1 MASTRN
7 SRLPADLACRVSR
20 RLEELVRRDDR
31 LVAALSGGIDSVVLL
46 HVLRGLS
53 SGHGFHLSALH
64 VNHGLS
70 PHADAWQAFC
80 QSLCL
85 SLDIPCEVRRVA
97 VQPGGKVSLE
107 EAARKA
113 RYAAFAGVGAEWLAL
128 AHQRNDQAETLL
140 FNLLRGAGLA
150 GAAAMPGARSFPGRQ
165 ALRLLRPMLDCSREE
180 VEHYARSARLEW
192 IEDESN
198 LDTRYARNFLR
209 RRVFPLLRERF
220 PACDAVLTRATAHFA
235 EGEAL
240 LDELA
245 ESDARAA
252 LRGGRIQVAAF
263 SGMSEARARN
273 LLRHV
278 LKWEGL
284 SMPDSARLHE
294 AVRQV
299 YHAAPDRQVRVDL
312 GERVLHR
319 YRGEVWLRLPDVPLL
334 PVEWRGEARLAWGLG
349 SIRLLAATGSG
360 LARDRLE
367 GKGVTVRPRRGGER
381 LQPDARRPRRELK
394 KLLQEHGVPPWE
406 RETMPLLWCGD
417 SLVWAPGI
425 GIDCAW
431 QCGAGE
437 AGLLPEWAP
446 DQPT

>member
-7 SRLPADLACRVSR
+7 SRLPADLAGQVSR

-53 SGHGFHLSALH
+53 SSHGFRLSALH

-85 SLDIPCEVRRVA
+85 SLDVPCEVRRVV

-113 RYAAFAGVGAEWLAL
+113 RYAAFAGVDAEWLAL

-165 ALRLLRPMLDCSREE
+165 ALRILRPMLDCSREE
-180 VEHYARSARLEW
+180 VAHYAQSERLEW

-198 LDTRYARNFLR
+198 LDISHTRNFLR

-220 PACDAVLTRATAHFA
+220 RGCDDVLARSAAHFA

-245 ESDARAA
+245 ASDASAA

-263 SGMSEARARN
+263 SDMSEARARN

-284 SMPDSARLHE
+284 PMPDSARLYE
-294 AVRQV
+294 AVRQIR
-299 YHAAPDRQVRVDL
+299 HADPDRQVRIEL

-319 YRGEVWLRLPDVPLL
+319 YRGEVWLQLPEVPAE
-334 PVEWRGEARLAWGLG
+334 PIEWRGEAVLAWGRG
-349 SIRLLAATGSG
+349 SIRFKPATEGG
-360 LARDRLE
+360 LARARLA
-367 GKGVTVRPRRGGER
+367 GKRVTILPRRGGER
-381 LQPDARRPRRELK
+381 FRPDAGRPRRELK
-394 KLLQEHGVPPWE
+394 KLLQEHGVPPWQ
-406 RETMPLLWCGD
+406 REAMPLLWCEGN
-417 SLVWAPGI
+417 LVWVPGI
-425 GIDCAW
+425 GIDCTW
-431 QCGAGE
+431 QGLSGE
-437 AGLLPEWAP
+437 AGLMPEWVP
-446 DQPT
+446 G